1 MALLGRGRQK
11 PGKRVMAARL
21 MAGCVVLGLY
31 AIPGLAKSEETAPA
45 ATQAAPLKVSP
56 KARVNPRAKQ
66 AAASRRPTQATSH
79 VGASLLPVPQP
90 LDAPA
95 PAPRLVAKAAM
106 KPAAVPSPASSPA
119 LRIPLPPVRPLEL
132 ARLEQAVPKSVPDD
146 ELQTA
151 SIPVSPPTVLQ
162 KAVDQPAAPSGQTDI
177 SVLISKHAA
186 RYNVPE
192 GLLRR
197 VVQRE
202 SGGNPRLRHGAFVG
216 LMQMRL
222 DTARGMG
229 YRGSAEGLLD
239 ADTNLT
245 YGAAYLS
252 NAWKVAGGSQ
262 DRAVRLYTSGY
273 YYEAKR
279 KGLLPKLIKGSPGR

>member
-11 PGKRVMAARL
+11 PGKRVMAERL
-21 MAGCVVLGLY
+21 LAGCVVLGLC
-31 AIPGLAKSEETAPA
+31 AAPGLAKAEEAAPA
-45 ATQAAPLKVSP
+45 ATQAAPLKVSL
-56 KARVNPRAKQ
+56 KAKVKPTAKQ
-66 AAASRRPTQATSH
+66 AAASRRPAKPTSLNT
-79 VGASLLPVPQP
+79 GASFLPVPQP

-95 PAPRLVAKAAM
+95 PTPRLVAKVAA
-106 KPAAVPSPASSPA
+106 KPAAAPA
-119 LRIPLPPVRPLEL
+119 LRIPLPPARPLEL
-132 ARLEQAVPKSVPDD
+132 ARLEQAAPKSVPDD

-162 KAVDQPAAPSGQTDI
+162 KAVDQPAAPTGKTDI
-177 SVLISKHAA
+177 SALISKHAA

-202 SGGNPRLRHGAFVG
+202 SGGNPRLRHGPFVG

-245 YGAAYLS
+245 YGAAYLA